1 MTVVSTADLLAILPE
16 LLVMTGGCLVLV
28 LDPLT
33 PQHRKEWL
41 TYLSLATLGVA
52 FVVGYWFMGSFRGAP
67 RPAFSGLYV
76 LDAFGTFWKL
86 LLIGISALII
96 LLAMALLTLYEN
108 DMQVFFALILIST
121 SLLLGQ

>member
-1 MTVVSTADLLAILPE
+1 MIRRPPRSTLFPYTTLFRS
-16 LLVMTGGCLVLV
+16 
-28 LDPLT
+28 

-76 LDAFGTFWKL
+76 LDAYGTFWKL
-86 LLIGISALII
+86 LLIGISALIV
-96 LLAMALLTLYEN
+96 LLAKAHLKLEEIDLPEFY
-108 DMQVFFALILIST
+108 ALILL
-121 SLLLGQ
+121 SLSGMMVMVSGT